1 VCSVVRKTEADDR
14 DRQTDSKEI
23 SKGRAADVWIGRV
36 IDRIRKLI
44 MENESSRLVSGLVIV
59 MVGMYVCM
67 VDGCVHPSCFCIC
80 ICVWTRSVFR

>member
-1 VCSVVRKTEADDR
+1 MCSVVRKTEADDR

-44 MENESSRLVSGLVIV
+44 MENESSRMGRGGL
-59 MVGMYVCM
+59 
-67 VDGCVHPSCFCIC
+67 
-80 ICVWTRSVFR
+80 